1 VIRRAVILGVLVAA
15 GAFLAYLAKLVRDE
29 VSPTEPYAAS
39 IGLTPDQCVA
49 VQGGLSEAQAR
60 AACERRVPKR
70 R

>member
-1 VIRRAVILGVLVAA
+1 MARYAAMVGLIVAA
-15 GAFLAYLAKLVRDE
+15 TAFLIYLATLVRDE

-39 IGLTPDQCVA
+39 IGLSLDQCVA
-49 VQGGLSEAQAR
+49 VQGGASQAQAR